1 MGRRDSNDEQWL
13 VTKEVVHKR
22 DKGKCRLFRVI
33 NAKEALILKKKAG
46 YRITRIDAAH
56 FLPVSERPD
65 LCYDPNNICSLN
77 RYSHEMLDSFRNPI
91 TGAHI
96 SKEEA
101 LEWWIR
107 ILSTNKQQL
116 KYLLDQNIIPEGVV
130 IDL

>member
-1 MGRRDSNDEQWL
+1 MGRRDFDDEKWL
-13 VTKEVVHKR
+13 EVKQIVRKR
-22 DKGKCRLFRVI
+22 DKGKCRLLRVI
-33 NAKEALILKKKAG
+33 SAKDALILKKKAG
-46 YRITRIDAAH
+46 CLLSRIDAAH

-96 SKEEA
+96 SEA
-101 LEWWIR
+101 EVLEWWIR

-116 KYLLDQNIIPEGVV
+116 KYLLKQSIIPSEVV
-130 IDL
+130 I